1 MSIDVTEFRKK
12 SPYFEFFD
20 DHVVDINQGYIVES
34 SKSDPDESF
43 GEYEY
48 DKYHTTTSGGNLL
61 LLKCKLTFKFVGSFA
76 TSFVDGVEILK
87 SLTSKP
93 LGHLLQ
99 DDSYSDFTLNVR
111 GETFKVHKC
120 ILANASDVLKANVA
134 TSKMLNIDCDPK
146 IVKLL
151 LKFIYEGLVL
161 PSRMIPEACCD
172 LYELAHRFDLKILK
186 EICMRYVML
195 IGHVKLENAS
205 KVFEFAKKHN
215 LDALKKSTWSIKK

>member
-12 SPYFEFFD
+12 SSYFEFFD
-20 DHVVDINQGYIVES
+20 DHVVDINQGYIQES
-34 SKSDPDESF
+34 SKKSEDPDEISE
-43 GEYEY
+43 EYEY
-48 DKYHTTTSGGNLL
+48 DKYHTATSGGNLL

-76 TSFVDGVEILK
+76 ASFVDGVEMLK

-146 IVKLL
+146 IVKL
-151 LKFIYEGLVL
+151 
-161 PSRMIPEACCD
+161 R
-172 LYELAHRFDLKILK
+172 LA
-186 EICMRYVML
+186 V
-195 IGHVKLENAS
+195 
-205 KVFEFAKKHN
+205 
-215 LDALKKSTWSIKK
+215 